1 MDSLTALSAFAALS
15 QSTRLDTFRLLIKA
29 GPKGM
34 TAGRIGEALEV
45 RQNTLSANLTVLR
58 HAGLV
63 RNVREG
69 RSIRYYADFEG
80 VSGLLRFLLEDC
92 CGGEPALCRPL
103 IDDIACAC

>member
-1 MDSLTALSAFAALS
+1 MDNRDALSAFSALS
-15 QSTRLDTFRLLIKA
+15 QSTRLDVFRLLIKA
-29 GPKGM
+29 GPEGM
-34 TAGRIGEALEV
+34 SAGRIGEVLKV

-69 RSIRYYADFEG
+69 RSIRYFADFDG
-80 VSGLLRFLLEDC
+80 VSKLLRFLLEDC
-92 CGGEPALCRPL
+92 CGGEPALCQPL